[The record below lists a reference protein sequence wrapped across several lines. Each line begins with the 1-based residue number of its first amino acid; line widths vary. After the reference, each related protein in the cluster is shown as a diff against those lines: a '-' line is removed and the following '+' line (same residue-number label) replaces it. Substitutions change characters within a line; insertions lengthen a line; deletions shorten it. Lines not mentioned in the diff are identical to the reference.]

1 MEQFPQVIAS
11 LQQVSA
17 SAAALTAAV
26 QSGTQ
31 SVPGQVRVQDGAN
44 TIKQA
49 MKYAINTKSSIE
61 EYEEYEGENA
71 PKKRASQEA
80 TNTAISQVTPALQ
93 ALAEGIRRSQE
104 SFPDNVAS
112 ELKSVLEEFET
123 FQSSWEQLAQANGTS
138 AGNYIPGILHMLSQS
153 LDGAFEKLGGR

>member
-80 TNTAISQVTPALQ
+80 TNTVTPALQ